1 MAKKKKKKKE
11 VTPEYEFAC
20 LPWTMRDHIHKLGLS
35 TVEEYKLW
43 CRQHNFCCKLKK
55 NIRER
60 TNELSALSSISV
72 SQIMAN
78 EKKGRNLKEI
88 IPRIYNEKLDGENL
102 RNPTAKEIAFAFERS
117 SSRDDLLRLM
127 LYIGENSDLLKD
139 ASYIK
144 GVEMIANHADSWI
157 RPLESW
163 FVKRHNRDWQ
173 FSQLL
178 RHLFAKFDI
187 PPFMDRV
194 WFSENETHQN
204 WYKHIGSGQNIR
216 TAPDIPT
223 TLTKKMAHHFLNA
236 PKNYRVDEA
245 LRWGQ
250 VHALGGDKRLVDA
263 LRGTRLM
270 RDYRHDDFWLNVV
283 RFFIANPMLDVRHV
297 NPIVDFIWSH
307 KFANQRVFVERGV
320 FEEIGPPQP
329 NFSMR
334 GRTPGSLLRQVNEWH
349 RQLGKE
355 SKQGSYDWVHS
366 EIGDFVVKEQ
376 RMDNYTPKYWRIQ
389 ELLSTEELVTEG
401 RVMRHCVSSYSQS
414 CVSGKISIWS
424 METEDEYGKNKVLTI
439 EVLMAEN
446 LIRQARGKR
455 NRLPT
460 QKEGSMLKRWARKE
474 KLEIG
479 DYVKFEG
486 E

>member
-1 MAKKKKKKKE
+1 MAKKKKKKDTHVDE
-11 VTPEYEFAC
+11 IER
-20 LPWTMRDHIHKLGLS
+20 LPWHMREHIHKLGFS

-43 CRQHNFCCKLKK
+43 CRQHNFCRGLNK
-55 NIRER
+55 NHRQR
-60 TNELSALSSISV
+60 TDELFALSSINV

-78 EKKGRNLKEI
+78 EKKGRNLKEVL
-88 IPRIYNEKLDGENL
+88 PKIYKEELNGENL
-102 RNPTAKEIAFAFERS
+102 RNPIAKEIAYAFERS
-117 SSRDDLLRLM
+117 NSRENLLHLM
-127 LYIGENSDLLKD
+127 LYIGEHSDLLKD

-144 GVEMIANHADSWI
+144 GFEMIANHADSWI

-178 RHLFAKFDI
+178 RHLFVKYDI
-187 PPFMDRV
+187 PQFMDRV
-194 WFSENETHQN
+194 WLTENETYQN

-216 TAPDIPT
+216 TAPEMPV
-223 TLTKKMAHHFLNA
+223 TLTKKMAHHFLSA
-236 PKNYRVDEA
+236 PKQYNVDEA

-250 VHALGGDKRLVDA
+250 VQALGGDKRLVDA
-263 LRGTRLM
+263 LRGTRLIENFSN
-270 RDYRHDDFWLNVV
+270 DDFWLNVI

-297 NPIVDFIWSH
+297 NPIVDFIWNH

-320 FEEIGPPQP
+320 VEEIGPPQP

-334 GRTPGSLLRQVNEWH
+334 GRTPRKLLSQVNDWH

-355 SKQGSYDWVHS
+355 SKQESYEWEHS
-366 EIGDFVVKEQ
+366 EIGDLVVKEQ
-376 RMDNYTPKYWRIQ
+376 RMDNYTPRYWRIQ
-389 ELLSTEELVTEG
+389 ELLSTDELIEEG
-401 RVMRHCVSSYSQS
+401 RVMKHCVVTYSES
-414 CVSGKISIWS
+414 CFTGKTSIWS
-424 METEDEYGKNKVLTI
+424 METEDEYGKNNVLTI
-439 EVLMAEN
+439 EVLMAEK
-446 LIRQARGKR
+446 LIRQVRGKR

-460 QKEGSMLKRWARKE
+460 PKERSLLKRWVRKE
-474 KLEIG
+474 KLEIA